1 MEPVIV
7 MTYGVV
13 TACLAVACT
22 AITLYKLF
30 KHLVIYVPPNHVIV
44 VVDSNGE
51 KQVKQHGYRVVKWPF
66 ERVIETHWSH
76 HVEDEQGQM
85 KLVHYNSSFV
95 PTHVISM
102 DTPSFSV
109 TDRFGVS
116 VDVDVI
122 FRFVINDPIL
132 AVSINDDLYRFLE
145 DCVETGTYN
154 VINNMD
160 YKDTIGQNAF
170 IAEQMKS
177 AIDSH
182 IKSCGCTVVMLVV
195 ENIEPDKNLGET
207 VQQQSVDAQKA
218 HIKENQLL
226 QERRL
231 AERQREDAEFLA
243 QMDHEN
249 QLLAI
254 ERQLV
259 LAQKAIE
266 LAQISKQE
274 TSISQDVAERTA
286 ELEQARRIRYITEL
300 KALQFSNSDIIQ
312 IVNSVEIA
320 KQMAQSFGQNTKFIM
335 SPGDYSRL
343 FALSVNPFATNQQE

>member
-1 MEPVIV
+1 MDPFFLSSFLLAATCV
-7 MTYGVV
+7 
-13 TACLAVACT
+13 AVAFYN
-22 AITLYKLF
+22 IF
-30 KHLVIYVPPNHVIV
+30 KKLVIYVPPNHVIV
-44 VVDSNGE
+44 VVDTRGE
-51 KQVKQHGYRVVKWPF
+51 KTVHQHGYRVVKWPF
-66 ERVIETHWSH
+66 EHVIETRWSH
-76 HVEDEQGQM
+76 HIEDEQGNI
-85 KLVHYNSSFV
+85 KLVRYNSSFV

-122 FRFVINDPIL
+122 FRFSITNPIL

-170 IAEQMKS
+170 IADKMKS
-177 AIDSH
+177 AINSH
-182 IKSCGCTVVMLVV
+182 IKSCGCEVVMLVV

-243 QMDHEN
+243 RMDYEN
-249 QLLAI
+249 QLRAS

-259 LAQKAIE
+259 LAQKSIE
-266 LAQISKQE
+266 LAQVTKQE
-274 TSISQDVAERTA
+274 VSISQDVTARTA
-286 ELEQARRIRYITEL
+286 ELEQKRRLVYIADL
-300 KALQFSNSDIIQ
+300 KTLGFNNSEIIQ
-312 IVNSVEIA
+312 IVNNVEIA
-320 KQMAQSFGQNTKFIM
+320 KQMATSLSQNSKIIM
-335 SPGDYSRL
+335 SPGDYSSLLAFQMR
-343 FALSVNPFATNQQE
+343 PFVE